1 MRAGDRLS
9 IHFKWEIFAHFA
21 QSTADAG
28 RRVPIRRFCS
38 IVTIRDRML
47 SSQHGRVLAAFAC
60 LAASAALAGS
70 GPRIVVDPGHGG
82 FQEGALSADGV
93 AEKAL
98 SLQIACQ
105 LKEALQKELDANVS
119 LTREADSL
127 MPLSERVA
135 FTNRQKPDLFIS
147 LHANSMATKRQRDRI
162 EGVET
167 FFLSAGASGE
177 EAGKTAAREN
187 AELSRSGSSNGSDPL
202 SFILADLVRS
212 EAHADSSRLA
222 YAVHQKLV
230 AVTGAVNRGVQ
241 QAPFYV
247 LMGVEAP
254 AILVEMGFI
263 SHPVEGKRLQDPAYQ
278 QRIASAIAQGVK
290 VFVDQTR
297 NVTRGATLTD
307 QGGR

>member
-1 MRAGDRLS
+1 MQGAGFLFAASARLLP
-9 IHFKWEIFAHFA
+9 FA
-21 QSTADAG
+21 
-28 RRVPIRRFCS
+28 
-38 IVTIRDRML
+38 RML

-60 LAASAALAGS
+60 LSASAALAGS
-70 GPRIVVDPGHGG
+70 GPRVVVDPGHGG

-119 LTREADSL
+119 LTREADNL

-230 AVTGAVNRGVQ
+230 AVSGAVNRGVQ